1 MEKEVVKKEVVK
13 MEKLLK
19 SLLIV
24 FVIATGF
31 LAGVTVEP
39 LLQGKPTAA
48 ITVDNAML
56 VGVILAAIM
65 TYLGG
70 LLMGS
75 VVEEDTGI
83 SATQRFLLFLS
94 IIGILSFLIGMKIPT
109 L

>member
-24 FVIATGF
+24 FVITTGV

-39 LLQGKPTAA
+39 LLQGKPTA
-48 ITVDNAML
+48 ITVDNAMF
-56 VGVILAAIM
+56 VGIILATIM

-83 SATQRFLLFLS
+83 SACLLYTS
-94 IIGILSFLIGMKIPT
+94 PSPRDRG
-109 L
+109 

>member
-24 FVIATGF
+24 FVITTGV

-39 LLQGKPTAA
+39 LLQGKPTA
-48 ITVDNAML
+48 ITVDNAMF
-56 VGVILAAIM
+56 VGIILATIM

-83 SATQRFLLFLS
+83 SAIERFLLFLS

>member
-39 LLQGKPTAA
+39 LLQGKPTA
-48 ITVDNAML
+48 ITVDNAMF
-56 VGVILAAIM
+56 VGIILATIM

-83 SATQRFLLFLS
+83 SAIERFLLFLS